1 MELDFISHIEVSY
14 NICRV
19 LGAVYHPLR
28 HRPETFKRIIDLLY
42 PLPFLL
48 FYIISIINSTGVL
61 KVNSVLTSKKILK
74 HLSNTF
80 RIIVLSMNRRW

>member
-28 HRPETFKRIIDLLY
+28 HSPKAIKRIIDLLF
-42 PLPFLL
+42 PLPFLS

-61 KVNSVLTSKKILK
+61 KVTNFLTFNYKIFE
-74 HLSNTF
+74 T
-80 RIIVLSMNRRW
+80 RPT